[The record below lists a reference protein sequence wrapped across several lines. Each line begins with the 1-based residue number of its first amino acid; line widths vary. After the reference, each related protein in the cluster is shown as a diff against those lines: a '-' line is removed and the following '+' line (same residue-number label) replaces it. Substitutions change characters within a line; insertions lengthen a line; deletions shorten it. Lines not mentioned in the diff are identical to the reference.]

1 MKILVVHQYYLAPGE
16 PGGSR
21 FNEFARLWTEAG
33 HEVTVIAGSVSYAT
47 GRRAGSLG
55 AGFTVRR
62 REDGIDV
69 WRCHVPQ
76 TYNRS
81 YVGRM
86 WAFFGFTMSASVA
99 ALRTTRPDVVIATS
113 PPLTAA
119 LPGFVAARLRPRPAP
134 WVFEMRD
141 LWPESAITTGVIGRT
156 SVLARLLFA
165 LERWACRRANMVNVL
180 TPAFAEDVKARG
192 LVTAEKLCFVP
203 NGADVDAFANTPAA
217 ADVRRELGWG
227 TRFVALYAGAHG
239 RANALRQ
246 LVDAADH
253 LRARSDVLIVSA
265 GDGPERTAL
274 ESDAQRRGLDNIRFI
289 GSVAK
294 DRMPALIA
302 AADAGLAV
310 LQNNPTFRTVYPNK
324 VFDYMA
330 CAKPTVLAIDGVA
343 RQLACDHARAAVF
356 AEPENGAAIAA
367 AICRLADAPDEARVL
382 GANGRVWVTA
392 NAARPALANRY
403 LDILRSLVDRPSTVP
418 AAVSSEI

>member
-1 MKILVVHQYYLAPGE
+1 MKILIVHQYYLAPGE

-33 HEVTVIAGSVSYAT
+33 HQVTVVAGSVSYAT

-86 WAFFGFTMSASVA
+86 WAFFGFTLSATVA
-99 ALRTTRPDVVIATS
+99 ALRVARPDVVIATS

-119 LPGFVAARLRPRPAP
+119 IPGFVAARFRWRPVP

-165 LERWACRRANMVNVL
+165 LERWACRRADMVNVL
-180 TPAFAEDVKARG
+180 TPAFADDVKARG
-192 LVTAEKLCFVP
+192 LVTDEKLCFVP
-203 NGADVDAFANTPAA
+203 NGADVDAFATVPPT

-239 RANALRQ
+239 RANALHQ

-253 LRARSDVLIVSA
+253 LRARRDVLIVSV
-265 GDGPERTAL
+265 GDGPERAAL
-274 ESDAQRRGLDNIRFI
+274 ESDARTRGLDNIRFI

-294 DRMPALIA
+294 DRMPAVIA

-330 CAKPTVLAIDGVA
+330 CGKPTLLAIDGVA
-343 RQLACDHARAAVF
+343 RQLACDQASAAIFV
-356 AEPENGAAIAA
+356 EPENGAAIAA
-367 AICRLADAPDEARVL
+367 AICRLADAPDEAQAL
-382 GANGRVWVTA
+382 GANGRFWVTA
-392 NAARPALANRY
+392 HAARPALATRY
-403 LDILRSLVDRPSTVP
+403 LDVLRSVVERPSKVP
-418 AAVSSEI
+418 APTASEI